1 VKKAIRTYST
11 DVVAMVVLAVIAI
24 FVGGYILSNQRFYL
38 PGWVPFVGTD
48 FFTLKAEMQTA
59 QAITPG
65 QGQTVAMSGVP
76 VGEISGVELKN
87 GRAVVTMSIRAKYAD
102 DIHRNAT
109 ILSRPKTGLNDMLL
123 QLDPGTRNAGKA
135 PDGYTLPVSQ
145 TLPNVN
151 PDEVLASLDTG
162 TRDYLKLLIG
172 GAGEG
177 LDGNAEN
184 LSNTFRRFEPTSRDI
199 DKITKQLSYRQRYI
213 ARNITNLKKISQ
225 ALAGNDQQLSAWVE
239 SANAVFSDFASQDRS
254 LRAAIAE
261 LPTALQATNSAVQS
275 ADTLGR
281 TLGPT
286 LDELQPFARGLY
298 PTSIASQDFF
308 NETTDVLKNQL
319 RPFATKVQPAVA
331 ELRPTA
337 ARLAKA
343 NPQVSGSL
351 DELNYI
357 FDTLAYE
364 PAGKPNSYLFFLGWL
379 NHISALTF
387 TNQDAIGPV
396 RRGVFITNC
405 NNATVLH
412 QIKKDNTPLGTLTNL
427 VNAPSVWVACKDD
440 PTVITTLLASGETPP
455 PGFVIP
461 VGTILPPNYVLPP
474 GVTLAPGFKTRTAT
488 AGAAPATTTA
498 TAPTAT
504 TPAATT
510 PATTTPAA
518 TTTTEVQ
525 ATAVPTTPSTPEL
538 SDEPTAEGTR

>member
-225 ALAGNDQQLSAWVE
+225 ALAGNDQQLSAWVS
-239 SANAVFSDFASQDRS
+239 SANDVFSDFASQDRN

-261 LPTALQATNSAVQS
+261 LTTALQATNSAVQS
-275 ADTLGR
+275 ADTLGKV
-281 TLGPT
+281 LGPT

-308 NETTDVLKNQL
+308 NETTDVLKDQL
-319 RPFATKVQPAVA
+319 RPFSTKVQPEVA
-331 ELRPTA
+331 QLRPTS

-343 NPQVSGSL
+343 NPEVSGAL

-364 PAGKPNSYLFFLGWL
+364 PSGKPNSYLFFLGWL

-427 VNAPSVWVACKDD
+427 VNAPSVWVACAND

-461 VGTILPPNYVLPP
+461 KGTVLPPNYVPPP
-474 GVTLAPGFKTRTAT
+474 GVTVASRRS
-488 AGAAPATTTA
+488 APASSTSTS
-498 TAPTAT
+498 
-504 TPAATT
+504 
-510 PATTTPAA
+510 
-518 TTTTEVQ
+518 TTTTTTTSTETAPPAAEVQ

-538 SDEPTAEGTR
+538 SAEPTGEGTR